1 MVKFS
6 EKKSLLENF
15 RANVLNLSWPLL
27 VFIKNQTLVTQR
39 QRVGLKRMAE
49 NKISNGC
56 KVIVCRERGLIFCFT
71 KACRGI
77 NLVLPRSG
85 RG

>member
-1 MVKFS
+1 M
-6 EKKSLLENF
+6 LENF

-39 QRVGLKRMAE
+39 QGVGLKRMAE

-56 KVIVCRERGLIFCFT
+56 KVIVCRERGLIFLFDKSVSRYT
-71 KACRGI
+71 FSTSAVGE
-77 NLVLPRSG
+77 G
-85 RG
+85 GG